1 MDYLLLA
8 IASYLVGSIPSGFL
22 FGKLARGVDMRRY
35 GSGNIGAAN
44 ALRTLGAQA
53 FIAVF
58 LADFVKGL
66 LPVVIA
72 GLIWGSP
79 VAQVVAGLAA
89 VAGHNWSV
97 FLRGEGGRGVSTG
110 IGSLF
115 GMCWPVAAIVTAVTV
130 SVMVMS
136 RYISL
141 GSVVGAAFALP
152 AVSLAAILGF
162 MNPIY
167 LWYAIPA
174 ACAIIFQHRGNIQ
187 RLRAGTERR
196 IGGPAILG

>member
-8 IASYLVGSIPSGFL
+8 GASYLVGSIPSGFL

-44 ALRTLGAQA
+44 ALRTLGAKA
-53 FIAVF
+53 FVAVF

-66 LPVVIA
+66 LPVVVT

-115 GMCWPVAAIVTAVTV
+115 AMCWPVAAMVTAVTV
-130 SVMVMS
+130 TVMVKS

-152 AVSLAAILGF
+152 VVSLAAVLGF

-167 LWYAIPA
+167 LWYSVPA

-187 RLRAGTERR
+187 RLRDGTERR
-196 IGGPAILG
+196 IGGPAIWG